1 MALHQVRDDLE
12 GLGHGQ
18 WDFDD
23 GNPALRDCLGA
34 KKGVLLRGHANRG
47 NDPGFL
53 DPAPH
58 LVFLHLVA
66 SIGAGL
72 MPISAKLSFAIQ
84 RSWKPTAQKKAG
96 FCLYLSAYGPSA
108 WASLDRP
115 LGGSPAHTSRPSLAG
130 FWSAAAKL
138 PLCLSL
144 AYWRG

>member
-96 FCLYLSAYGPSA
+96 FCLYLSAYGSYARPQSVLREKKLTVIRTVA
-108 WASLDRP
+108 VASP
-115 LGGSPAHTSRPSLAG
+115 PGPVAVIV
-130 FWSAAAKL
+130 
-138 PLCLSL
+138 
-144 AYWRG
+144 